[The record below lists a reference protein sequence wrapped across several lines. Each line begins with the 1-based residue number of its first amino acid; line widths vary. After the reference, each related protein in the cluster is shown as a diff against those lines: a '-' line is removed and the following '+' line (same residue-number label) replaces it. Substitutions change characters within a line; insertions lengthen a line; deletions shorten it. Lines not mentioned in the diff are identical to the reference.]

1 MKKPIFLILI
11 GIGVLLLVGGAVF
24 VVPWFGKM
32 MEEMEQMTEKHRQH
46 RRALRESAR
55 EPLTEEQEKLL
66 SKLLAAIGDPSVAH
80 TPDGLENILSSDP
93 YLAYLKTQEGADYED
108 FPAYV
113 NAMPTENIKA
123 AALSRI
129 KATIG
134 ADMTEEELKIW
145 ENYYFVVR
153 EWGTTVED
161 PRDNMKEL
169 NELQQTHL
177 IEPLMESDAEVSG
190 WHTKIVQIGM
200 SSIFMTEDSKVFQ
213 EAWRNRLETYGE
225 QEGLLRCAIASP
237 DEFALMRSFFGD
249 MAAFQEWIVTRPEPE
264 VQNPEQ

>member
-24 VVPWFGKM
+24 VVPWFGKIFNE
-32 MEEMEQMTEKHRQH
+32 MEEMAEKHAQH
-46 RRALRESAR
+46 RRALRETAR
-55 EPLTEEQEKLL
+55 EPLTEEQEELL
-66 SKLLAAIGDPSVAH
+66 SQLLEGAGDPSVAQ
-80 TPDGLENILSSDP
+80 TPDDLESILSSDP
-93 YLAYLKTQEGADYED
+93 YLVYLKTQEGGDYED

-134 ADMTEEELKIW
+134 VGMTEEELKIW

-177 IEPLMESDAEVSG
+177 IEPLMESDEEVSG

-225 QEGLLRCAIASP
+225 QEGLLRCAIAVP
-237 DEFALMRSFFGD
+237 GECALMRSFFGD
-249 MAAFQEWIVTRPEPE
+249 MAAFQAWIVTRPEPE

>member
-11 GIGVLLLVGGAVF
+11 GIGVLILVGGAVF

-46 RRALRESAR
+46 RRALRASAR
-55 EPLTEEQEKLL
+55 EPLTEEQEELL
-66 SKLLAAIGDPSVAH
+66 SQLLEVAGDPALAQKPS
-80 TPDGLENILSSDP
+80 DLESILSSDP
-93 YLAYLKTQEGADYED
+93 YLAYLKTQEGTDYED

-113 NAMPTENIKA
+113 NAMPTENIKVT
-123 AALSRI
+123 ALSRI

-134 ADMTEEELKIW
+134 VDMTEEELKIW

-213 EAWRNRLETYGE
+213 EAWRNHLETHGE
-225 QEGLLRCAIASP
+225 QEGLLWCAIAAP
-237 DEFALMRSFFGD
+237 GEFALMRSFFGD
-249 MAAFQEWIVTRPEPE
+249 MAAFQAWIVTRPEPE

>member
-32 MEEMEQMTEKHRQH
+32 FNEMEEMAEKHAQH

-55 EPLTEEQEKLL
+55 EPLTEEQEELL
-66 SKLLAAIGDPSVAH
+66 RQLLEVAGDPSVTQ
-80 TPDGLENILSSDP
+80 TPDDLESILSTES
-93 YLAYLKTQEGADYED
+93 YLTYLNAQKGEDYED
-108 FPAYV
+108 FSAYV
-113 NAMPTENIKA
+113 NAMPTENMKTV
-123 AALSRI
+123 ALSRI
-129 KATIG
+129 TATLGI
-134 ADMTEEELKIW
+134 DMTEEELKIW

-153 EWGTTVED
+153 EWGTTVEE
-161 PRDNMKEL
+161 PQDNMKEL

-177 IEPLMESDAEVSG
+177 IGPLIESDAEVDG

-213 EAWRNRLETYGE
+213 KVWRNRLETHGE
-225 QEGLLRCAIASP
+225 QEGLLRCAITSP
-237 DEFALMRSFFGD
+237 GEFALMRSFFGD
-249 MAAFQEWIVTRPEPE
+249 MAAFQEWILTRPEPE
-264 VQNPEQ
+264 VQNSEE

>member
-32 MEEMEQMTEKHRQH
+32 FNEMEEMAEKHVQH
-46 RRALRESAR
+46 RRALRETAR
-55 EPLTEEQEKLL
+55 EPLTEKQEELL
-66 SKLLAAIGDPSVAH
+66 FQLLEVAGDPSVAQ
-80 TPDGLENILSSDP
+80 TGSDLESVLSSDP

-108 FPAYV
+108 FLAYV
-113 NAMPTENIKA
+113 NAMPTENMKV
-123 AALSRI
+123 AALTRI
-129 KATIG
+129 TATHG
-134 ADMTEEELKIW
+134 VDMTEEELKIW

-169 NELQQTHL
+169 NELQQTYL
-177 IEPLMESDAEVSG
+177 IEPLMGSDAEMSG

-200 SSIFMTEDSKVFQ
+200 SSVFMTEDSKVFQ
-213 EAWRNRLETYGE
+213 KAWRNRLETYGE

-237 DEFALMRSFFGD
+237 GEFALMRSFFAD

-264 VQNPEQ
+264 VQTPEQ